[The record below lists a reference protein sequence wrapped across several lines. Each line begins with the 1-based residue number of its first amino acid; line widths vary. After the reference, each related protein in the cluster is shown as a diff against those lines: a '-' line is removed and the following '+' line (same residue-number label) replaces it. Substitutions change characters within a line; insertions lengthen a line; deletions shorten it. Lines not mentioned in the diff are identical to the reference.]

1 MYARLF
7 LDFLEEKGCVFMRL
21 FSTKPIRKTVNMSE
35 RTADNLEQLAKVSG
49 LPQGEIL
56 EMALS
61 TGPMQLLMVFGT
73 KDIRAPIAQ
82 LLDLYQANGEARMT
96 QEVTEGFVNMLLYK
110 ILPRVYVWPSK
121 DRTDAMTAVSLN
133 EYLASHMGNHG
144 VDKLPGFAECKLMA
158 EENKFL
164 LDMGENYE
172 EISKKHI
179 ERYLRTMLAYMDDV
193 NVYANDYLIRNLVVI
208 FRDFCPDI
216 AGFADRTES
225 LAFQYRACAEVMQL
239 LVPFSLDL

>member
-1 MYARLF
+1 M
-7 LDFLEEKGCVFMRL
+7 
-21 FSTKPIRKTVNMSE
+21 
-35 RTADNLEQLAKVSG
+35 
-49 LPQGEIL
+49 
-56 EMALS
+56 
-61 TGPMQLLMVFGT
+61 
-73 KDIRAPIAQ
+73 
-82 LLDLYQANGEARMT
+82 
-96 QEVTEGFVNMLLYK
+96 TEGFVNMLLYK